1 LLLHGCRL
9 LEESGAGKGR
19 RREREMPDN
28 VLLSLWRQ
36 QCLDFFQLHE
46 LVSSLSLKWVELL
59 ALSTKEA

>member
-1 LLLHGCRL
+1 M
-9 LEESGAGKGR
+9 
-19 RREREMPDN
+19 EMPDK